1 MTVPEDAILIVDGA
15 FLLRPELRP
24 FWDLVIWLH
33 ISFEDMV
40 ARAAERDTAWVGD
53 ADEVRRRYAEH
64 WIPLHQLYERLSGGA
79 NGADLVIDNSKPE
92 QPNVMHS
99 S

>member
-53 ADEVRRRYAEH
+53 TDEVRRRYAEH
-64 WIPLHQLYERLSGGA
+64 
-79 NGADLVIDNSKPE
+79 
-92 QPNVMHS
+92 
-99 S
+99 